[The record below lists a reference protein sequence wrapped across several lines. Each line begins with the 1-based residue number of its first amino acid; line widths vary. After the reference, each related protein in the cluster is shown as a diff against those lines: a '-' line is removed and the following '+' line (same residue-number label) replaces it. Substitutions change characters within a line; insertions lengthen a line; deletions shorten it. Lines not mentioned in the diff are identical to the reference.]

1 MSKQP
6 PLHVVILAAGKGS
19 RMRSAIPKVL
29 HQVAGEPLLGHV
41 LDAALALKPAKVH
54 IVVGHEKESV
64 IEHFKDHSQA
74 KLINWVEQTEQLGT
88 GHAVDQALPSIGS
101 DIENGAHVLMLTA
114 DVPLIQSNTL
124 ETLCAQMRSHT
135 LAVLTAFVDDPFGLG
150 RMVRDDTN
158 AITGIVE
165 QKDASAEIREINE
178 INSGILCAHG
188 EQLKLWLSQVGNQ
201 NAQGEYYLTDIVAL
215 AYQSGNPIA
224 TIQPNNNAEITGINS
239 RSQLAQA
246 ERAYQAKQA
255 ERLMEAGVTIID
267 PARIDIRGDV
277 QIGQD
282 TIIDINVVI
291 QGPTTI
297 GTNVSIA
304 PNCVI
309 TSSTLDDNV
318 AVHPNTVIENAILG
332 KGVNVGPFARLRPGT
347 QLSEGVKI
355 GNFVETKNAQL
366 AAGAKVN
373 HLSYVGDATVGTNTN
388 IGAGVITCNYDGAN
402 KHKTVIGDDVFV
414 GSDCQLIAPVTIAD
428 GATIGAGS
436 TISND
441 VDAKQL
447 AISRS
452 KQRQINNWR
461 RPSKIHKKVKP
472 IKKPSNK

>member
-6 PLHVVILAAGKGS
+6 PLHVVILAAGKGR

-29 HQVAGEPLLGHV
+29 HQVAGKSLLGHV
-41 LDAALALKPAKVH
+41 LDTALALEPTKVH
-54 IVVGHEKESV
+54 VVVGHEKQSV
-64 IEHFKDHSQA
+64 IEHFKDHPQTD
-74 KLINWVEQTEQLGT
+74 LINWVEQAEQLGT
-88 GHAVDQALPSIGS
+88 GHAVSQALPSIGS
-101 DIENGAHVLMLTA
+101 EIENGAHVLMLTG
-114 DVPLIQSNTL
+114 DVPLIQSTTL
-124 ETLCAQMRSHT
+124 ESLCAQMRSHP

-165 QKDASAEIREINE
+165 QKDASPEIQAIKE

-188 EQLKLWLSQVGNQ
+188 EQLKLWLSQIDKQ

-224 TIQPNNNAEITGINS
+224 TIQANDNIEITGINS

-246 ERAYQAKQA
+246 ERAYQTQQA
-255 ERLMEAGVTIID
+255 ERLMDAGVTIID

-282 TIIDINVVI
+282 TIIDVNVVI

-309 TSSTLDDNV
+309 TQSSLGDNV
-318 AVHPNTVIENAILG
+318 AVHPNTVIENSILG
-332 KGVNVGPFARLRPGT
+332 KAVNVGPFARLRPGT
-347 QLSEGVKI
+347 ELSEGVKI

-366 AAGAKVN
+366 AAGSKVN
-373 HLSYVGDATVGTNTN
+373 HLSYVGDATVGSNTN

-402 KHKTVIGDDVFV
+402 KHKTVIGEDVFV

-452 KQRQINNWR
+452 KQRQIDNWQ
-461 RPSKIHKKVKP
+461 RPSKT
-472 IKKPSNK
+472 NKNPANNK